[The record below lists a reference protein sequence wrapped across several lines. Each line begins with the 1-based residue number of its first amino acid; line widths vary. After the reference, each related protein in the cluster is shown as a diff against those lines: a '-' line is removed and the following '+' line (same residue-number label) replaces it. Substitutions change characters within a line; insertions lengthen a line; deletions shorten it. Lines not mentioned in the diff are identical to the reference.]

1 MALCLDR
8 ESVEGRAGW
17 VLATAVA
24 QPPLWGKGSVGCDRA
39 WHCAGGVPKV
49 VSFVLLQ
56 PY

>member
-8 ESVEGRAGW
+8 ESVDGRAGR

-49 VSFVLLQ
+49 ISFVLLQ